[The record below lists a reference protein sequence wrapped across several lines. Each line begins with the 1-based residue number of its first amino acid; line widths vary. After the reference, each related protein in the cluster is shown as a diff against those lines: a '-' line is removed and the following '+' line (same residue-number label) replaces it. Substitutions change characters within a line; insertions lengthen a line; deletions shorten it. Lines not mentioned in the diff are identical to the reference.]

1 MSTISTNGNFHRQ
14 RYRISF
20 KYVFS
25 AGSFCSDRIAYL
37 LPALV
42 HIQLFRSH
50 YNSRMPN
57 LNDKHLLEI
66 RIMSLHLHLHSPV
79 SDGISG
85 LGQYLWTRLEKY
97 IHYSTLLLAPF
108 PLRVHGPSRWKPEPG
123 SIPSSSYRG
132 LKLKLALKSYGPT
145 PPTCSSDKLCSPS
158 SSMQQCRVV
167 HRRMTFETLKK

>member
-1 MSTISTNGNFHRQ
+1 MISTNGNFRRQ

-37 LPALV
+37 LPGLV

-79 SDGISG
+79 SDDISG
-85 LGQYLWTRLEKY
+85 LGSRSTYTTV
-97 IHYSTLLLAPF
+97 HYYWHPF
-108 PLRVHGPSRWKPEPG
+108 LCVCTDHLGGNPSPDPSRAARTEAG
-123 SIPSSSYRG
+123 
-132 LKLKLALKSYGPT
+132 LKLALNSYGPT
-145 PPTCSSDKLCSPS
+145 PPPTCSSDKLCSAS